1 MKKIILTI
9 IIVFNFGVISDTFAA
24 TFTQDCQMQRI
35 AAKTTGISQ
44 STACRESAQFNENVD
59 KVVGPIAFLLKYIFG
74 TLLIFIAAT
83 GALAW
88 FGAAWESILKRNTD
102 ESSSPVYGWVGLLL
116 LVLVMIFIFWAFSFS
131 PYGFFKW
138 IFTIIF
144 FGGVF
149 YGFVDTVFIKKKKK
163 KKKKKNKSK

>member
-1 MKKIILTI
+1 M
-9 IIVFNFGVISDTFAA
+9 FNFGVISDTFAA
-24 TFTQDCQMQRI
+24 TFTQDCQMQKI
-35 AAKTTGISQ
+35 AAQNTGISQ
-44 STACRESAQFNENVD
+44 SKACRESEQLNETVG
-59 KVVGPIAFLLKYIFG
+59 KVLGPVAFTLKYFFG
-74 TLLIFIAAT
+74 TLLIVIAAS

-88 FGAAWESILKRNTD
+88 LAKALESILKIDAD
-102 ESSSPVYGWVGLLL
+102 EFSSPVYGWVGLLL

-163 KKKKKNKSK
+163 KKKKNKSK